1 MTASVKTLAGQ
12 FADMKARM
20 AASGPTAI
28 GSVFAAERAALAAA
42 GVPAG
47 APRPGQVIP
56 DADLLDVGG
65 QPVTL
70 HGLLGG
76 RPSVVVFYRGGWCPW
91 CNLALRA
98 YQQQLVPFL
107 ESRGVML
114 IALSPQK
121 PDCSLS
127 MAQQNQL
134 TFVLA
139 TDPASGLARRL
150 GILSPAPSQQARA
163 AARAS
168 GVDVAGANIDG
179 TDNLPM
185 PATLVADCDGVIRWA
200 DVHPDYSMR
209 SEPADIITAVTSTL
223 PDPAVPSPVRPDPGP
238 DEETK

>member
-1 MTASVKTLAGQ
+1 MTASVNTLAGQ
-12 FADMKARM
+12 VADLKARM
-20 AASGPTAI
+20 AASGPAGI
-28 GSVFAAERAALAAA
+28 RSVFAAERAALAAA
-42 GVPAG
+42 GVPAS
-47 APRPGQVIP
+47 APRPGQAIP

-76 RPSVVVFYRGGWCPW
+76 RPAVVVFYRGGWCPW
-91 CNLALRA
+91 CNLALRV

-107 ESRGVML
+107 DSRGVLL

-121 PDCSLS
+121 PDWSLS
-127 MAQQNQL
+127 MAEHNQL

-139 TDPASGLARRL
+139 TDPASALARCL
-150 GILSPAPSQQARA
+150 GILSPPPSQQARA

-179 TDNLPM
+179 TGNLPM
-185 PATLVADCDGVIRWA
+185 PATLVVGRDGVIRWA

-209 SEPADIITAVTSTL
+209 SEPADIIAAVTGIL
-223 PDPAVPSPVRPDPGP
+223 P
-238 DEETK
+238 